1 MTPGSTHF
9 GIGVLA
15 DRTGLSTQVLRAW
28 ERRYGLDIGTR
39 TAAGHRRFTDDD
51 VSRVREIVDSRDRG
65 TTLAVA
71 IRAASD
77 RSRGADRASVHA
89 ALADQHPELRRMR
102 LDHRHLVDLSTVME
116 DELMARGERAVVW
129 VGSRTAGRST
139 GPADGGRS
147 SPGPRRGAWFWPTSA
162 GGPTRTAPQLPSTR
176 RRAPSW
182 STCPT
187 TRRCCA
193 SGAGRPRPRLRRAP
207 VGVGGA
213 VVVRPAGLRDV
224 PQHASLSGRVSRA
237 RADRDHQPRRHHNT
251 SGRGRGAHRHRSG
264 RDLGARCRP
273 PVGTSDRGPGGT
285 GRTPAAVDALGAARA
300 GTEHAEGPIVT
311 DRAFVLRACRDSN
324 PKPSDP

>member
-39 TAAGHRRFTDDD
+39 TAAGHRRFTDHD

-129 VGSRTAGRST
+129 GGFQNGGAFDRS
-139 GPADGGRS
+139 
-147 SPGPRRGAWFWPTSA
+147 
-162 GGPTRTAPQLPSTR
+162 R
-176 RRAPSW
+176 RRWEELARTSSW
-182 STCPT
+182 CVVL
-187 TRRCCA
+187 A
-193 SGAGRPRPRLRRAP
+193 DFSGWPHEDG
-207 VGVGGA
+207 
-213 VVVRPAGLRDV
+213 
-224 PQHASLSGRVSRA
+224 S
-237 RADRDHQPRRHHNT
+237 
-251 SGRGRGAHRHRSG
+251 
-264 RDLGARCRP
+264 
-273 PVGTSDRGPGGT
+273 
-285 GRTPAAVDALGAARA
+285 PAAVDSPARPVLVDLPNDSPMLREWCVVALAPGFAVLLSAWEVPSSSGPRVYETFLSTRRSVVVSAARA
-300 GTEHAEGPIVT
+300 LTEITSRAGITTPPDAAEVLT
-311 DRAFVLRACRDSN
+311 DTGQVETSVRDADRLWARAIEALVGQGGRPPR
-324 PKPSDP
+324 